1 MKLGINIA
9 IAVVLVL
16 LLLSRPV
23 VLSEMMQHGL
33 VKAVMLCLVVIT
45 TVRETC
51 LGVLAAVVFVV
62 LSENVY
68 EGLALGP
75 LKITATKNDKKMTTH
90 DDDKEH
96 DDKKHD
102 DNKHDDKKHDD
113 KEDADADKNTL
124 INHHNDKK
132 I

>member
-23 VLSEMMQHGL
+23 VLSEMMHHGL

-62 LSENVY
+62 LSENVR
-68 EGLALGP
+68 EGLDEDV
-75 LKITATKNDKKMTTH
+75 KKKHINVESDDDENDK
-90 DDDKEH
+90 DDKMSE
-96 DDKKHD
+96 
-102 DNKHDDKKHDD
+102 NK
-113 KEDADADKNTL
+113 
-124 INHHNDKK
+124 
-132 I
+132 

>member
-23 VLSEMMQHGL
+23 VLSEMMHHGL
-33 VKAVMLCLVVIT
+33 VKAAMLCLVVIT

-62 LSENVY
+62 LSENVR
-68 EGLALGP
+68 EGLD
-75 LKITATKNDKKMTTH
+75 LKNVLVKGKELTEMKLTGDAASDDDEDDKADKKSN
-90 DDDKEH
+90 
-96 DDKKHD
+96 KK
-102 DNKHDDKKHDD
+102 
-113 KEDADADKNTL
+113 
-124 INHHNDKK
+124 
-132 I
+132 

>member
-23 VLSEMMQHGL
+23 VLSEMMHHGL

-51 LGVLAAVVFVV
+51 LGVLAAIVFVV
-62 LSENVY
+62 LSENVH
-68 EGLALGP
+68 EGLNGKEVP
-75 LKITATKNDKKMTTH
+75 VDGKEPTINVES
-90 DDDKEH
+90 DDDKDDDE
-96 DDKKHD
+96 DDKA
-102 DNKHDDKKHDD
+102 DKKSEN
-113 KEDADADKNTL
+113 K
-124 INHHNDKK
+124 
-132 I
+132 

>member
-23 VLSEMMQHGL
+23 VLSRMMHHGL

-51 LGVLAAVVFVV
+51 LGVLAAIVFVV
-62 LSENVY
+62 LSENVH
-68 EGLALGP
+68 EGFD
-75 LKITATKNDKKMTTH
+75 LKAMAEGIKNVAESGHDKPDGDTTDGDTT
-90 DDDKEH
+90 DDDET
-96 DDKKHD
+96 D
-102 DNKHDDKKHDD
+102 DNKTDDNKTDEDKDKK
-113 KEDADADKNTL
+113 
-124 INHHNDKK
+124 KK
-132 I
+132 K